1 MAICIDGNFVCL
13 GGGCFCQTPTGI
25 EFSGE
30 AVAEIF
36 CDARA
41 YGGTV
46 AGFAVNGRTNPQF
59 AVQNFIGRFPFT
71 SDTNATD
78 VGESFQATRYST
90 SSSSLTH
97 GYQAAGYVFPNDINT
112 IQKFPFSVSTSGS
125 DVGELAGT
133 YLACSG
139 GFTSRLD
146 GNGYNVG
153 GACTDAIEK
162 YPFSTDSPASDVGQ
176 LATAQRYAFGS
187 SSSLTH
193 GYISGG
199 VSCDNPGDC
208 LFNSTIDKFAFS
220 NDTPVGCVGNIGEE
234 RRHPVGHSSPTHG
247 YITGGVAGCPTNN
260 PPVIPTLQREDI
272 RKFPFAGE
280 GAATDVGELGFCG
293 LYHNNF
299 STDST
304 TDGYNNQGSINKF
317 SFSSDV
323 SASCIGSIPCGTA
336 GAIGNQH

>member
-1 MAICIDGNFVCL
+1 MCA
-13 GGGCFCQTPTGI
+13 TPTGFSFNG
-25 EFSGE
+25 EFCAGRG
-30 AVAEIF
+30 F
-36 CDARA
+36 CDTRV

-59 AVQNFIGRFPFT
+59 AVQDFIGRFPFA

-78 VGESFQATRYST
+78 VGESFQATRYSQ

-97 GYQAAGYVFPNDINT
+97 GYQSGGYVYPNQINT
-112 IQKFPFSVSTSGS
+112 IQKFPFSESTSGS
-125 DVGELAGT
+125 DVGELASAQT
-133 YLACSG
+133 CSG

-146 GNGYNVG
+146 GNGYDVG
-153 GACTDAIEK
+153 GLTDAIQK
-162 YPFSTDSPASDVGQ
+162 YPFSTDTPASDVGQ
-176 LATAQRYAFGS
+176 LATPCRYSFGS

-199 VSCDNPGDC
+199 VSCDSPFC
-208 LFNSTIDKFAFS
+208 CPFNSTIDKFAFS
-220 NDTPVGCVGNIGEE
+220 NDTLVGCVGSIGEN
-234 RRHPVGHSSPTHG
+234 RKHMVGHSSPTHG
-247 YITGGVAGCPTNN
+247 YITGGIAGCTGNN
-260 PPVIPTLQREDI
+260 PPEIPGLQREDI

-280 GAATDVGELGFCG
+280 GTSTDVGELGFCG

-323 SASCIGSIPCGTA
+323 SATCIGSIPCSTA